1 MAPDDEPEAG
11 GNDSADLVV
20 LSDGSAGTLSP
31 PPGPKIDLRDP
42 HAVRRELAA
51 VYRDAR
57 AGRLDASAATRLGY
71 LLSLLLR
78 AFETTELQ
86 DRLEALERTL
96 SQRTKDHGKGPNH
109 EAV

>member
-1 MAPDDEPEAG
+1 MANDDEPEAG

-20 LSDGSAGTLSP
+20 VTDGSGGTLSP
-31 PPGPKIDLRDP
+31 PSDPKIDLRDP

-57 AGRLDASAATRLGY
+57 AGHLDASAATRLGY

-86 DRLEALERTL
+86 DRLEALERTIGERKQPHARG
-96 SQRTKDHGKGPNH
+96 SNR
-109 EAV
+109 

>member
-1 MAPDDEPEAG
+1 MANDDEPEAG
-11 GNDSADLVV
+11 GNDSVDLVV

-57 AGRLDASAATRLGY
+57 AGHLDASAATRLGY

-78 AFETTELQ
+78 AFETTDQQ
-86 DRLEALERTL
+86 DRIEALERTIGERRQPHARG
-96 SQRTKDHGKGPNH
+96 SNR
-109 EAV
+109 

>member
-1 MAPDDEPEAG
+1 MMTQKPAETIRGISLSFRMDPPAPY
-11 GNDSADLVV
+11 
-20 LSDGSAGTLSP
+20 P
-31 PPGPKIDLRDP
+31 PQPGPKIDLRDP

-57 AGRLDASAATRLGY
+57 AGHLDASAATRLGY

-86 DRLEALERTL
+86 DW
-96 SQRTKDHGKGPNH
+96 S
-109 EAV
+109 

>member
-1 MAPDDEPEAG
+1 MTVATDDDAETG
-11 GNDSADLVV
+11 GNDSVDLVV

-57 AGRLDASAATRLGY
+57 AGHLDASAATRLGY

-86 DRLEALERTL
+86 DRLEALERTIGERKQPHARG
-96 SQRTKDHGKGPNH
+96 SNR
-109 EAV
+109 

>member
-1 MAPDDEPEAG
+1 MTMATDDDAETG
-11 GNDSADLVV
+11 GNDSADSLVPSRESV
-20 LSDGSAGTLSP
+20 DLLP
-31 PPGPKIDLRDP
+31 PTPKIDLRDP

-86 DRLEALERTL
+86 DRLEALERTIGERKQPHARG
-96 SQRTKDHGKGPNH
+96 SNR
-109 EAV
+109 